1 MSDFWCSAQTSSI
14 LRIRIYPHFIADPM
28 VIQGFAI
35 WNHFSI
41 GQSLKANSEVKNHT
55 IHVIIIVL
63 LLSKLENSNI
73 YCIFFLYEL
82 LVKKQS

>member
-1 MSDFWCSAQTSSI
+1 
-14 LRIRIYPHFIADPM
+14 M
-28 VIQGFAI
+28 VIQGFG
-35 WNHFSI
+35 NMESF
-41 GQSLKANSEVKNHT
+41 QYRPVSESQLRGKSHT

-73 YCIFFLYEL
+73 YCIFFPYEL